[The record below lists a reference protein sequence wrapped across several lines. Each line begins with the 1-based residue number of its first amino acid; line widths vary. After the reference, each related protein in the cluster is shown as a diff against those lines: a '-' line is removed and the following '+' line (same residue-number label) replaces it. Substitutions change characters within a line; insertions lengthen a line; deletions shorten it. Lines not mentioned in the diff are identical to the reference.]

1 MLQPLI
7 AENPPIQSPAAE
19 RGRLAGLFALEILG
33 SIGGTLMMLGIFFYM
48 QTAFQWG
55 ARRNLEL
62 SAAQGAIYVVGALS
76 ASAVADRLGKRPML
90 RLLNAIM
97 GALAVVAFCY
107 PTEKIVVTVLLIYT
121 ICVACQWP
129 IIESLVSSGTEPE
142 ELSRRISVYNL
153 FWSATGA
160 LAMAACGVIIA
171 HFSRGIFLAALAG
184 HVTSSIVLLFP
195 ANDPIAPHGHADPDP
210 QLLPLRTMAMHLSR
224 IALPATYAVIYALG
238 ALMPT
243 LPVLAPFSPTMK
255 TLIASVWM
263 AARSAAFLLLGATIW
278 WQTRPRALLIAAI
291 VLLISFLGI
300 TVFPSIIGMI
310 LWQIALG
317 LAIGFIYAASL
328 YFGMVLSAGN
338 AEQGGYH
345 EALIGLGSILGPGS
359 GALAEAIRPGSQMAD
374 IAAVAAVLWISAM
387 LAVLVSA
394 RSGRDSS

>member
-1 MLQPLI
+1 
-7 AENPPIQSPAAE
+7 
-19 RGRLAGLFALEILG
+19 
-33 SIGGTLMMLGIFFYM
+33 
-48 QTAFQWG
+48 
-55 ARRNLEL
+55 
-62 SAAQGAIYVVGALS
+62 
-76 ASAVADRLGKRPML
+76 
-90 RLLNAIM
+90 
-97 GALAVVAFCY
+97 
-107 PTEKIVVTVLLIYT
+107 
-121 ICVACQWP
+121 
-129 IIESLVSSGTEPE
+129 
-142 ELSRRISVYNL
+142 
-153 FWSATGA
+153 
-160 LAMAACGVIIA
+160 
-171 HFSRGIFLAALAG
+171 
-184 HVTSSIVLLFP
+184 
-195 ANDPIAPHGHADPDP
+195 
-210 QLLPLRTMAMHLSR
+210 
-224 IALPATYAVIYALG
+224 VIYALG

-243 LPVLAPFSPTMK
+243 LPVLAPFSPSMK